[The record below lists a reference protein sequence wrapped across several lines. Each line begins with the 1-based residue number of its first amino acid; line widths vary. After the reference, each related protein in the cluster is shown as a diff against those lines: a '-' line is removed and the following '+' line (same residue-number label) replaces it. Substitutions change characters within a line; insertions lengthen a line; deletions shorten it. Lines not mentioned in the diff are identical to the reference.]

1 MVQII
6 KSPKSPIKLQ
16 SSCIIIGDSRKSLR
30 FLPEKSFQCVVT
42 SPPYW
47 GLRDY
52 GVEDQIG
59 AELQLNDYIKNL
71 VLVFEEVWRVLKD
84 DGLLWL
90 NIGDSY
96 TSGNRKYRAPDR
108 KTDNKTNVRAMSY
121 RPATPSGLK
130 PKDLVGVPWRVAFA
144 LQEAGWYLRSDII
157 WYKPNCLPES
167 VKDRPTKSHEYF
179 FLLSKSDNYWY
190 DAKSI
195 MDLSNS
201 GKPRNKRTVWSV
213 NTQAFP
219 GAHFATFP
227 PELIIPC
234 IKSSSRPNDFVLDP
248 FFGSGTVGV
257 VSKMLGRRYCGLEIS
272 SKYAKIAEDR
282 LNQQFI
288 EEIEFQYYE
297 RENQ

>member
-16 SSCIIIGDSRKSLR
+16 SSSIIIGDSRKSLR
-30 FLPEKSFQCVVT
+30 FLPEKFFQCVVT

-288 EEIEFQYYE
+288 EEIEFQYHE